1 MEKYKKYNDL
11 LSELFKQW
19 IENYNEE
26 DRERFCQDGLMLK
39 NDSSLNVDFL
49 WEHSPRRVVF
59 MLKDCPDGTGYDTRE
74 ILTDKFG
81 TEKGHKNRNL
91 KVKFLRN
98 LAKLLYGLIEMSPL
112 NVDEFND
119 KYVNK
124 RIPEVVKCWNTKPFA
139 FIESKKLAGGKTV
152 SEKTILDSLDH
163 DEFFL
168 KKELDIL
175 RPNIIVC
182 CNATGDSI
190 FNFVTQKY
198 FYGIDAIKI
207 GGEYILDDGRIV
219 ADMRT
224 CLWYFPSNNV
234 VVIKAFHP
242 SVAANWKVLEKVL
255 SPFRSFIRD
264 INPSF

>member
-152 SEKTILDSLDH
+152 SEK
-163 DEFFL
+163 
-168 KKELDIL
+168 
-175 RPNIIVC
+175 
-182 CNATGDSI
+182 
-190 FNFVTQKY
+190 KY
-198 FYGIDAIKI
+198 
-207 GGEYILDDGRIV
+207 
-219 ADMRT
+219 
-224 CLWYFPSNNV
+224 
-234 VVIKAFHP
+234 
-242 SVAANWKVLEKVL
+242 
-255 SPFRSFIRD
+255 
-264 INPSF
+264 